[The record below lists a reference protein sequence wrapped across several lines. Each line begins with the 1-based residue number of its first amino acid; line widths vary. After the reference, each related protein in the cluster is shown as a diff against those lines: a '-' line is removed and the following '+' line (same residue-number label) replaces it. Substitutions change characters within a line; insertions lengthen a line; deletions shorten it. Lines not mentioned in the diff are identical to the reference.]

1 MNSRR
6 RKWILAICAF
16 IVFGLVAVLISLNT
30 QPVHGTAIGISN
42 MADGCVGYFFSITNR
57 SERPLKVRLGR
68 NEAPPHVSGV
78 ATIVQTTL
86 APKSDWNVALYP
98 PDEPVPWSAT
108 LEYFPEPTAL
118 TKWLRKIAA
127 TLRIRSRDPQWAVVQ
142 TFQIEAAA
150 K

>member
-1 MNSRR
+1 M
-6 RKWILAICAF
+6 
-16 IVFGLVAVLISLNT
+16 
-30 QPVHGTAIGISN
+30 SN
-42 MADGCVGYFFSITNR
+42 MTDGCVGYFFSITNR

-78 ATIVQTTL
+78 ATLVQTTL

-98 PDEPVPWSAT
+98 PDEPVSWSAT

-118 TKWLRKIAA
+118 TKWLCKIAA
-127 TLRIRSRDPQWAVVQ
+127 TLHIRSRDPQWTVVQ
-142 TFQIEAAA
+142 TFKIQAAV